1 MNASN
6 FFTKEQKEDIK
17 WAIQDAELDTSG
29 EIRVHIELDCN
40 GDPIER
46 ALYVF
51 KRLKMNKTD
60 HQNGVLIYLAVRSRK
75 FAILGDEG
83 INKIVPDNFWEEVK
97 TNMLIHFREED
108 FSRGIVSSVK
118 MVGEKLKA
126 HFPHQRD
133 DVNEL
138 PDDISFDQ
146 NELGQSTEKS

>member
-126 HFPHQRD
+126 HFPHLRN

-138 PDDISFDQ
+138 SDDISFDQ
-146 NELGQSTEKS
+146 SELGQSDEKA